1 MKARRTPWWWYVI
14 AMLVGLLAGMGISHL
29 EETRGWDWPA
39 SRTSPAR

>member
-29 EETRGWDWPA
+29 EETRGLGLAGIP
-39 SRTSPAR
+39 PAR